1 MGKLI
6 KTAKSALRTLA
17 ARNSN
22 IKHLCN
28 SVRTQCG
35 LAHHTL
41 AQVVPQVI
49 QPRARKITIAVT
61 AYCNLR
67 CIGCR
72 YGRDFMPGEQLP
84 LPLVASLLE
93 DAADA
98 GIRTVRLYGGEPLLH
113 RALPEM
119 VRRAVSLGLS
129 TYVTTNGLLLKQK
142 IDALY
147 EAGLRNITI
156 GFYGTAT
163 DYDVYVQ
170 RDHRY
175 HLLEESVAAV
185 RDRYGSS
192 VSMQLNYLLMRP
204 SCTMQALH
212 NAWNFAERYDLE
224 FTTDLIHYSLP
235 YFTEGPNNELQFRAG
250 DRSAILDW
258 VEELVRIKG
267 ANPRRVKES
276 ALSIYSIPDWLL
288 KGAQMRVPCDAH
300 KLIWVGA
307 DGSPA
312 VLRCIQTRQF
322 ARATAEGNAVQ

>member
-224 FTTDLIHYSLP
+224 FTTGSDPLLASLFHGGSKQRTAISGRRSVSHP
-235 YFTEGPNNELQFRAG
+235 RLGRRTCQDQGSKSKAREG
-250 DRSAILDW
+250 I
-258 VEELVRIKG
+258 RIKH
-267 ANPRRVKES
+267 
-276 ALSIYSIPDWLL
+276 LL
-288 KGAQMRVPCDAH
+288 Y
-300 KLIWVGA
+300 
-307 DGSPA
+307 
-312 VLRCIQTRQF
+312 TRLV
-322 ARATAEGNAVQ
+322 AEGRADARSVRCA